1 MDEGFLRF
9 FLEDL
14 MALVDFEEVFFLLED
29 LLLFFGVL
37 VWDFDL
43 LGFVEDADVA
53 LRVPVARVF
62 LGIVGVC
69 VEMGFWELNHW
80 CNEWLAVEC
89 VLDGRLSFGYVL
101 MMSNHRFSIIQNASV
116 NSFKILD

>member
-1 MDEGFLRF
+1 MVVAVVDEGFLRF

-29 LLLFFGVL
+29 LLLFLGVL

-43 LGFVEDADVA
+43 LDFVEDADVA

-69 VEMGFWELNHW
+69 VLKR
-80 CNEWLAVEC
+80 V
-89 VLDGRLSFGYVL
+89 FG
-101 MMSNHRFSIIQNASV
+101 N
-116 NSFKILD
+116 

>member
-1 MDEGFLRF
+1 MVDEGFLRF

-43 LGFVEDADVA
+43 LGFVEDIDVA

-69 VEMGFWELNHW
+69 VEKGFWELNHW
-80 CNEWLAVEC
+80 CNEW
-89 VLDGRLSFGYVL
+89 
-101 MMSNHRFSIIQNASV
+101 
-116 NSFKILD
+116 